1 MQSIAIL
8 LILSSCS
15 FFLPSTKTKNA
26 KTSYQMR
33 FIPNGWS
40 EHKTGQ
46 ADYYFQGPQ
55 GASLIVQS
63 FCHEFQNEDLK
74 NLAANTFR
82 SLDQSKIQQQ
92 KSFILKN
99 REALE
104 TRGEAS
110 MDGVKVN
117 LSLINT
123 RRNNCYYDFFEILPL
138 KQKSSI
144 DDFIKGVEFK

>member
-26 KTSYQMR
+26 KASYQMK
-33 FIPNGWS
+33 FVPNGWS
-40 EHKTGQ
+40 EHKTDR
-46 ADYYFQGPQ
+46 ADYYFQGPH
-55 GASLIVQS
+55 GASLIAQS
-63 FCHEFQNEDLK
+63 FCNEFQNDDLK
-74 NLAANTFR
+74 KLAANTFR
-82 SLDQSKIQQQ
+82 SLDSSIIKQQ
-92 KSFILKN
+92 KSFTLKN

-117 LSLINT
+117 LALINT

-138 KQKSSI
+138 QQKSMI
-144 DDFIKGVEFK
+144 DEFIQSVEFK

>member
-15 FFLPSTKTKNA
+15 FFLPSNKMKNA
-26 KTSYQMR
+26 KTSYQMK
-33 FIPNGWS
+33 FVPNGWS
-40 EHKTGQ
+40 EHKTDR

-63 FCHEFQNEDLK
+63 FCNEFQNDDLK
-74 NLAANTFR
+74 KLAINTFR
-82 SLDQSKIQQQ
+82 SLDNSIIKHQ
-92 KSFILKN
+92 KSFTLKN

-104 TRGEAS
+104 TIGEAS

-117 LSLINT
+117 LNLINT

-138 KQKSSI
+138 QQKSII
-144 DDFIKGVEFK
+144 DKFIQGVEFK

>member
-1 MQSIAIL
+1 MQSVAIL

-33 FIPNGWS
+33 FVPNGWS
-40 EHKTGQ
+40 EHKTDQ

-63 FCHEFQNEDLK
+63 FCNEFQNDDLK
-74 NLAANTFR
+74 KLAATTFR
-82 SLDQSKIQQQ
+82 SLDSSTITQQ
-92 KSFILKN
+92 KTFTLKN
-99 REALE
+99 RDALE

-117 LSLINT
+117 LTLINT

-138 KQKSSI
+138 KQKSNI
-144 DDFIKGVEFK
+144 NEFISGVEFK